1 MIGKRTRSSAAL
13 ASVVPS
19 SAPTS
24 VPEDNRNRGGGVG
37 KGAMTDSAG
46 ALLEEGEGTFSDF
59 AKSLRDFRGELD
71 LSPVTSGGEEQQVQN
86 EAGLFVLMKYHMFY

>member
-46 ALLEEGEGTFSDF
+46 ALLEGEGTFSDF